1 MSSLLMADPVEVV
14 EKLLQLSAQRCQNGA
29 FSKNQRALAKEAL
42 VRDSEQVVYEVLNE
56 LERAKVALD
65 EFEQDDALFVI
76 LQEIAFSEAA
86 RLLTKLGFLPPHPEW
101 FEDLFSGL
109 GVAVQPLQQRIERTS
124 TCVILGSGT
133 GEVAFLCHM
142 LFDFGKVLGLEANGD
157 LHDSA
162 VHAHRIFEN
171 KHSSILHAFAFNP
184 ELCFMCQDPAHMDS
198 MDVVKDADVVVIDG
212 TRIENKYTLATRLES
227 TCKPGSLMVLFHME
241 LPGPQFETLHRVNV
255 SSLSSSDIA
264 GQDEASFS
272 VIVQRRAADSKTA
285 HQVGKREDGAKDRG
299 SSFSEDDFDVAS
311 STGSLPK
318 RLLRNE
324 ALAHVSS
331 PVGSQ
336 LMKVKHGRQIGHS
349 NLGASATGSHEG
361 LR

>member
-1 MSSLLMADPVEVV
+1 
-14 EKLLQLSAQRCQNGA
+14 
-29 FSKNQRALAKEAL
+29 
-42 VRDSEQVVYEVLNE
+42 
-56 LERAKVALD
+56 
-65 EFEQDDALFVI
+65 
-76 LQEIAFSEAA
+76 
-86 RLLTKLGFLPPHPEW
+86 
-101 FEDLFSGL
+101 
-109 GVAVQPLQQRIERTS
+109 
-124 TCVILGSGT
+124 
-133 GEVAFLCHM
+133 M

-285 HQVGKREDGAKDRG
+285 QQVGKREDGAKDRG

-349 NLGASATGSHEG
+349 NLGASATGSQYGMIHGETPPSSPHDAALVQRKRIHVNRGPSLLAASASEEDPPATVRSLQLDDPLSSSPVGQALLDRKFRKKKPG
-361 LR
+361 LRVRSDISPRALQLMRAEGQEASSPLASALLHRKHAAATLPHIEDESSSSSPLSTKLRERKWMHEQGLR